1 MNWWESAYKGS
12 PPWDIGAPQ
21 PEIVKL
27 VENNEI
33 PKGRVLDIGCG
44 LADNSILL
52 AKKGFSP
59 TCMDIARPAI
69 NKGRRKAVEQK
80 AEVDFL
86 AGDALKLDEFFDPRF
101 FVAVIDS
108 GLFHALS
115 DDERPI
121 FAKQIWR
128 VLVDGGKYFVL
139 CFSDKEPSD
148 EGPRKISKREIE
160 ETFSEMFKIDYIR
173 EAVFASKLHKKGARA
188 YLVSM
193 KKSGARAD
201 SGNKLNIH
209 GSIKLANHAPGFA
222 DSCVQTDVLSSP
234 EIVCAPPMERAC
246 THSFNPSAGQ
256 TLCSTTPA

>member
-1 MNWWESAYKGS
+1 MSWWESAYKGS

-59 TCMDIARPAI
+59 TCTDIARLAI

-80 AEVDFL
+80 AEVNFL
-86 AGDALKLDEFFDPRF
+86 VGDALKLDGFFDPGF

-128 VLVDGGKYFVL
+128 VLVDGGKYFAL

-160 ETFSEMFKIDYIR
+160 ETFSDMFKIDYIR
-173 EAVFASKLHKKGARA
+173 KAVFASKLHKKGARA

-193 KKSGARAD
+193 TKSGARAD
-201 SGNKLNIH
+201 SGNRQLSIH

-222 DSCVQTDVLSSP
+222 DSCVRMDVLNSP
-234 EIVCAPPMERAC
+234 EIVCAPAIRRTRA
-246 THSFNPSAGQ
+246 HPFNPSASR
-256 TLCSTTPA
+256 TLCF